1 MAEHSTKLELTHDV
15 ESRILKSLKK
25 RKGVATAGDVAA
37 DTGLGYEHTDWAL
50 QQLLNLYKSHLDV
63 DDEGNLRYR
72 FDPTFTRR
80 GADPG
85 RAWRQFKRTA
95 WRAFMAFFKVWTMVM
110 LVGYTV
116 LFVLLLLALGIAAFS
131 ARMSDDD
138 RGGGGSLGMLPFM
151 LVARFLEFMFWWNIF
166 SGPDTRRQTYAH
178 PRGAMMGGR
187 RAHKRPDKPF
197 YQKIFDY
204 LFGPQPAAR
213 DPYAPGRAFAQFV
226 RSRQG
231 RITAADWASRTGQS
245 LEEASSALTASL
257 GRFSGDIDVTDDGVL
272 VYRFDN
278 LMVTADEDARAAGTE
293 LAPIWQRPITL
304 PSFTGNPG
312 SSNTWIT
319 VFNGFNLFMALF
331 VLFMTVG
338 LPLAAIIFLGW
349 VPLVFSTIFFAIP
362 MLRKIAYNRRK
373 RHAAQENE
381 RRRALQVVFES
392 AQSPQHL
399 QPLPAGALPDEFQD
413 RLLLEYDGDIAVTNS
428 GQTVYTF
435 SQLAT
440 QLDAGRLARQTA
452 GSQVAFGKTVFSS
465 DEQEKSLDEA
475 AMDDFD
481 RRLALEL
488 GGDVFEMGV
497 NAPASV
503 SAGR

>member
-1 MAEHSTKLELTHDV
+1 MAEHSTTLTLTHDI

-25 RKGVATAGDVAA
+25 RRGIATAGDVAA

-50 QQLLNLYKSHLDV
+50 QQMLNLYKSHLDV
-63 DDEGNLRYR
+63 DNDGNLRYR

-80 GADPG
+80 GEDPG
-85 RAWRQFKRTA
+85 RAWRQFKRAA
-95 WRAFMAFFKVWTMVM
+95 WRGFMAFFKVWTMVM

-131 ARMSDDD
+131 ARMGDDD
-138 RGGGGSLGMLPFM
+138 RGGGASLGMLPFM

-166 SGPDTRRQTYAH
+166 SGPDAHRQTYGYQ
-178 PRGAMMGGR
+178 RGGMMGGR

-257 GRFSGDIDVTDDGVL
+257 GRFSGDIDVTNDGVL

-278 LMVTADEDARAAGTE
+278 LMVTADQDLRAPTSE
-293 LAPIWQRPITL
+293 LPPIWQRSVTL
-304 PSFTGNPG
+304 PSFTGNPS

-338 LPLAAIIFLGW
+338 LPVAALIFLGW
-349 VPLVFSTIFFAIP
+349 VPLIFSTIFFAIP
-362 MLRKIAYNRRK
+362 MLRKIAYNRQK
-373 RHAAQENE
+373 RQATRENE

-392 AQSPQHL
+392 AQRA
-399 QPLPAGALPDEFQD
+399 QPLATGALPEAVQD
-413 RLLLEYDGDIAVTNS
+413 GMLLAYDGDIEVTAS

-435 SQLAT
+435 SELAT
-440 QLDAGRLARQTA
+440 QLDAGRQARQSA
-452 GSQVAFGKTVFSS
+452 GTQVVFGKTVFSS
-465 DEQEKSLDEA
+465 DELEKSLDEA

-481 RRLALEL
+481 RRLAMEL

-497 NAPASV
+497 QAPASV